1 MQHCTVLFTLLFNCK
16 SGLNVRP
23 LPEQCKK
30 DDNLVRTSLHI
41 WVGWRGGVLV
51 VWDMITEGN
60 PRFPPPSSHHATC
73 LAGMLGMRFGP
84 HLLHAICRP
93 AGWSHSL
100 RARPVPSLTLP
111 PRICTRSILLILSLK
126 LIFPQGRAHKQ
137 DNFEFLGRTELTGTV
152 GNVSVTCSG

>member
-1 MQHCTVLFTLLFNCK
+1 MNHQKMLQDYTWRARINVMQHCSILFTLLFNCK

-93 AGWSHSL
+93 SGWSHSL
-100 RARPVPSLTLP
+100 RARSVRLSHFLHSLNIVFEINIPSLQD
-111 PRICTRSILLILSLK
+111 
-126 LIFPQGRAHKQ
+126 PQ
-137 DNFEFLGRTELTGTV
+137 TG
-152 GNVSVTCSG
+152 